1 LIYQAA
7 GLMISAMP
15 ESSMTAPNEALTHE
29 VRIVSPDEA
38 KLMLARVRNQAPLD
52 KRQITTYARD
62 MRAGMWKLNGDPII
76 FDHDNILLSGR
87 LRLHA
92 CINAES
98 AFPTLIVRNVDPAHF
113 DTIDAVRRR
122 TVSDIMSIRQ
132 ERDGRALAAALT
144 VLWRF
149 ANDDFTSQRNK
160 VSSQAL
166 LAILEENPDI
176 RFSLR
181 AAKVASPLV
190 GHGLGTALHFL
201 FSQVD
206 PSKADEFFSELAA
219 ESAASTTGNQSLRK
233 QLEESVREGGRR
245 SQVQVAGLLIR
256 AWEAY
261 RTGRSLTLVR
271 YSPGHDA
278 FPSISGL
285 GGHVRFDGVKH
296 SSDQK
301 TGASASALTD
311 LTVRIEVITPVR
323 AGDILSRNDRNRK
336 IASAVV
342 EKYGRDMK
350 SGAWVLNGQTIKIG
364 ASGRLLDG
372 QHRCAAA
379 ERYGVSFPAIVVEG
393 LDDDVFDTFDLGQR
407 RSISAILKDREEI
420 NTANL
425 AATIRYVWLIEKG
438 YMTLRNVAPT
448 ISELLDTLDRH
459 PEVRE
464 SVKFITRVRDVTSSI
479 ALALHYFFSR
489 VNKGKADEFLDRLG
503 DGVMLEAGS
512 PILKLREILLADRA
526 NLKRRLS
533 DSEKAAL
540 MIKAWNAHLA
550 DLTVRNLKWQTGGDR
565 REEFPTIRGLGPIGA
580 V

>member
-1 LIYQAA
+1 
-7 GLMISAMP
+7 
-15 ESSMTAPNEALTHE
+15 MTLTNEALTHQ
-29 VRIVSPDEA
+29 VRTVSPAEA
-38 KLMLARVRNQAPLD
+38 SLMLGRVRNQAPLD
-52 KRQITTYARD
+52 KRQIATYARD

-76 FDHDNILLSGR
+76 FDNEDVLLSGR

-92 CINAES
+92 CIQAEA

-113 DTIDAVRRR
+113 DTIDALRRR

-190 GHGLGTALHFL
+190 GHGLGTALHFV

-206 PSKADEFFSELAA
+206 PTKADEFFAQLGAD
-219 ESAASTTGNQSLRK
+219 SAASTPGNQSLKK

-245 SQVQVAGLLIR
+245 SQIQVAGLLIR

-261 RTGRSLTLVR
+261 RHGRSLTLVR

-285 GGHVRFDGVKH
+285 SGHVRFDGVKH
-296 SSDQK
+296 SSDQR
-301 TGASASALTD
+301 TGSPASALAD
-311 LTVRIEVITPVR
+311 LTVRVEIITPVR
-323 AGDILSRNDRNRK
+323 AGDILGRNDRNRK

-379 ERYGVSFPAIVVEG
+379 ERYGVSFPALVVEG

-407 RSISAILKDREEI
+407 RSISAILRDREET

-425 AATIRYVWLIEKG
+425 AATLRYVWLIEKG

-489 VNKGKADEFLDRLG
+489 VHKEKADEFLERLG
-503 DGVMLEAGS
+503 DGVMLGAGS
-512 PILKLREILLADRA
+512 PILRLREILLADRA

-550 DLTVRNLKWQTGGDR
+550 DQAVRNLKWQTGGER
-565 REEFPTIRGLGPIGA
+565 REDFPTIRGLGQAGA

>member
-1 LIYQAA
+1 MSPVDEQL
-7 GLMISAMP
+7 S
-15 ESSMTAPNEALTHE
+15 HE
-29 VRIVSPDEA
+29 VRPISPSEA
-38 KLMLARVRNQAPLD
+38 REMLQRVRNHAPLD
-52 KRQITTYARD
+52 RRQITTYARD

-76 FDHDNILLSGR
+76 FDRDGILLSGR
-87 LRLHA
+87 LRLNA
-92 CINAES
+92 CVQADS
-98 AFPTLIVRNVDPAHF
+98 PFPSLIVRNVDPAHF

-122 TVSDIMSIRQ
+122 TVSDIMSIRK
-132 ERDGRALAAALT
+132 EKDGRALAAALT

-149 ANDDFTSQRNK
+149 ANDDFTSQRNR

-181 AAKVASPLV
+181 SAKVASPLV

-206 PSKADEFFSELAA
+206 PAKADEFFTELSQSG
-219 ESAASTTGNQSLRK
+219 EASTAANQSLRR

-261 RTGRSLTLVR
+261 RTGRTLTLVR
-271 YSPGHDA
+271 FSPAHDA
-278 FPSISGL
+278 FPTISGL
-285 GGHVRFDGVKH
+285 GKQVRFDGVKH
-296 SSDQK
+296 SSD
-301 TGASASALTD
+301 TGSSKAAPQLRD
-311 LTVRIEVITPVR
+311 LSVRAEVITPAR
-323 AGDILSRNDRNRK
+323 AAEILSRNDKNRK

-350 SGAWVLNGQTIKIG
+350 GGSWVLNGQTIKIG

-372 QHRCAAA
+372 QHRCSAA
-379 ERYGVSFPAIVVEG
+379 ERFGVSFPAIVVEG
-393 LDDDVFDTFDLGQR
+393 LDDDVFDTFDLGQKR
-407 RSISAILKDREEI
+407 AISAILKDRSES

-425 AATIRYVWLIEKG
+425 AAALRFAWLLEKG
-438 YMTLRNVAPT
+438 YITLRNVAPT
-448 ISELLDTLDRH
+448 ITELLDTLDRH
-459 PEVRE
+459 PEIRD
-464 SVKFITRVRDVTSSI
+464 SVKLITRVRDVTSSI
-479 ALALHYFFSR
+479 ALSLHYFFAR
-489 VNKGKADEFLDRLG
+489 VDQGKADEFMERLG
-503 DGVMLEAGS
+503 DGVMLSAGS

-550 DLTVRNLKWQTGGDR
+550 GLSVKTLKWQTGGDR
-565 REEFPTIRGLGPIGA
+565 REEFPRIKGLAHEDLSNG
-580 V
+580 

>member
-1 LIYQAA
+1 MVEPAV
-7 GLMISAMP
+7 
-15 ESSMTAPNEALTHE
+15 ALSHE
-29 VRIVSPDEA
+29 VTRVTPA
-38 KLMLARVRNQAPLD
+38 QARVMLERVRNPAPLD
-52 KRQITTYARD
+52 RKQITTYARD
-62 MRAGMWKLNGDPII
+62 MAAEMWKLNGDPLI
-76 FDHDNILLSGR
+76 FDCQGILMSGR

-92 CINAES
+92 CIQAGE
-98 AFPTLIVRNVDPAHF
+98 AFPTLIVRNVDPSHF

-122 TVSDIMSIRQ
+122 TVSDIMSIRK
-132 ERDGRALAAALT
+132 EPDGRALAAALT

-149 ANDDFTSQRNK
+149 ANDDFTAQRNR

-181 AAKVASPLV
+181 TAKVAVPLV

-206 PSKADEFFSELAA
+206 PGKADEFFKEIRVGTEA
-219 ESAASTTGNQSLRK
+219 TTPANESLRR
-233 QLEESVREGGRR
+233 QLEDSVREGGRR

-256 AWEAY
+256 AWEAF
-261 RTGRSLTLVR
+261 RHGRPLTLVR
-271 YSPGHDA
+271 YSPANDL

-285 GGHVRFDGVKH
+285 SKQVRFDGVRH
-296 SSDQK
+296 SSDAK
-301 TGASASALTD
+301 GSTNPRGELTP
-311 LTVRIEVITPVR
+311 LSVRVEVITPSR
-323 AGDILSRNDRNRK
+323 AGEILARNDRNRK

-342 EKYGRDMK
+342 EKYGRDMTAG
-350 SGAWVLNGQTIKIG
+350 SWALNGQTIKIG

-372 QHRCAAA
+372 QHRCAAS
-379 ERYGVSFPAIVVEG
+379 ERYRVSFPALVVEG

-407 RSISAILKDREEI
+407 RSISAILKDRDES

-425 AATIRYVWLIEKG
+425 AATLRYVWLLENG

-448 ISELLDTLDRH
+448 ISELLTTLDRH
-459 PEVRE
+459 PEIRE
-464 SVKFITRVRDVTSSI
+464 SVRFITKIRDVTSSL

-489 VNKGKADEFLDRLG
+489 VDKLKADEMLERLG

-512 PILKLREILLADRA
+512 PVLKLREILLADRA
-526 NLKRRLS
+526 NQKRRLA

-540 MIKAWNAHLA
+540 MIKAWNAHFA
-550 DLTVRNLKWQTGGDR
+550 GQPVRNLKWQTGGDR
-565 REEFPTIRGLGPIGA
+565 REDFPSIRGLKLEGGGG

>member
-1 LIYQAA
+1 MCAK
-7 GLMISAMP
+7 P
-15 ESSMTAPNEALTHE
+15 EIPMSMMHDALSHE
-29 VRIVSPDEA
+29 IRTVSPSEA
-38 KLMLARVRNQAPLD
+38 RQMLERVRNQAPLD
-52 KRQITTYARD
+52 KRQISTYARD
-62 MRAGMWKLNGDPII
+62 MHAGMWKLNGDPII
-76 FDHDNILLSGR
+76 FDNDDVLLSGR

-92 CINAES
+92 CVQAEA

-132 ERDGRALAAALT
+132 EKDGRALAAALT

-176 RFSLR
+176 RFSMR
-181 AAKVASPLV
+181 ASKVASPLV
-190 GHGLGTALHFL
+190 AHGLGTALHFM
-201 FSQVD
+201 FSKVD
-206 PSKADEFFSELAA
+206 PTKADEFFAELGA
-219 ESAASTTGNQSLRK
+219 ESATSTPGNQSLKK

-245 SQVQVAGLLIR
+245 SQVQVGGLLIR

-278 FPSISGL
+278 FPSISGMD
-285 GGHVRFDGVKH
+285 GRVRFDGVKH
-296 SSDQK
+296 SNNEK
-301 TGASASALTD
+301 GGLPTGPLAN
-311 LTVRIEVITPVR
+311 LTVRVEIITPVR
-323 AGDILSRNDRNRK
+323 AGEILSRNDRNRK

-379 ERYGVSFPAIVVEG
+379 EKHGVSFPAIVVEG

-407 RSISAILKDREEI
+407 RSISAILRDREET

-425 AATIRYVWLIEKG
+425 AAAIRYVWLIEKG

-464 SVKFITRVRDVTSSI
+464 SVRFITRVRDVTSSI
-479 ALALHYFFSR
+479 SLALHYFFSR
-489 VNKGKADEFLDRLG
+489 AHKEKADEFLERLG
-503 DGVMLEAGS
+503 DGVMLGAGS

-540 MIKAWNAHLA
+540 TIKAWNAHLA
-550 DLTVRNLKWQTGGDR
+550 DQPVRNLKWQTGGDR
-565 REEFPTIRGLGPIGA
+565 REDFPAIRGYSQVGA

>member
-1 LIYQAA
+1 
-7 GLMISAMP
+7 
-15 ESSMTAPNEALTHE
+15 MTLTNEALTHE
-29 VRIVSPDEA
+29 VRTVSPAEA
-38 KLMLARVRNQAPLD
+38 SLMLGRVRNQAPLD
-52 KRQITTYARD
+52 KRQIATYARD
-62 MRAGMWKLNGDPII
+62 MRGGMWKLNGDPII
-76 FDHDNILLSGR
+76 FDNEDVLLSGR

-92 CINAES
+92 CIQAEA

-113 DTIDAVRRR
+113 DTIDALRRR

-149 ANDDFTSQRNK
+149 ANDDFTSQRNR

-190 GHGLGTALHFL
+190 GHGLGTALHFV

-206 PSKADEFFSELAA
+206 PTKADEFFAELGAD
-219 ESAASTTGNQSLRK
+219 SAASTPGNQSLKK

-245 SQVQVAGLLIR
+245 SQIQVAGLLIR

-261 RTGRSLTLVR
+261 RHGRSLTLVR

-285 GGHVRFDGVKH
+285 SGHVRFDGVKH
-296 SSDQK
+296 SSDQQ
-301 TGASASALTD
+301 TGSPASALAD
-311 LTVRIEVITPVR
+311 LTVRVEIITPVR
-323 AGDILSRNDRNRK
+323 AGDILGRNDRNRR

-407 RSISAILKDREEI
+407 RSISAILRDREET

-425 AATIRYVWLIEKG
+425 AATLRYVWLIEKG

-459 PEVRE
+459 PEVRD

-489 VNKGKADEFLDRLG
+489 AHKEKADEFLERLG
-503 DGVMLEAGS
+503 DGVMLGAGS
-512 PILKLREILLADRA
+512 PILRLREILLADRA

-550 DLTVRNLKWQTGGDR
+550 DQAVRNLKWQTGGER
-565 REEFPTIRGLGPIGA
+565 REDFPTIRGLGQAGA